1 VPSVFGLHA
10 ALRLKEML
18 AIILIIIACF
28 YAVLGV
34 VTLMPLCLYLVVI
47 PKSDLLT
54 DYSLLYVGSRLLM
67 FMPSL
72 FLAYGLLRFKRWSRY
87 LLMAYNVCWLM
98 YLIFAFFIGET
109 FDAKTI
115 SLPVGTVLGV
125 IVIALSGLTLL
136 FLREEV
142 KDILTN

>member
-1 VPSVFGLHA
+1 
-10 ALRLKEML
+10 
-18 AIILIIIACF
+18 
-28 YAVLGV
+28 
-34 VTLMPLCLYLVVI
+34 
-47 PKSDLLT
+47 
-54 DYSLLYVGSRLLM
+54 
-67 FMPSL
+67 
-72 FLAYGLLRFKRWSRY
+72 
-87 LLMAYNVCWLM
+87 M